1 MDWRFIGFVSGAT
14 RDWRSRLGR
23 LPRFAMGNASDAFKA
38 TAGVTAE
45 SFTVEGFA
53 NAIERFILRGA
64 I

>member
-1 MDWRFIGFVSGAT
+1 
-14 RDWRSRLGR
+14 
-23 LPRFAMGNASDAFKA
+23 MGNASDAFKA